1 MKKNK
6 SNALGVLI
14 ALIIY
19 LAWLFIAP
27 FIVVHAWTLIA
38 VGMFG
43 APALTYWPA
52 FWGMWALSVIF
63 RRTRDYKIGG
73 SND

>member
-1 MKKNK
+1 MKKDA

-19 LAWLFIAP
+19 LVWLFIAP
-27 FIVVHAWTLIA
+27 FIVTHAWMLIA
-38 VGMFG
+38 VNMFG
-43 APALTYWPA
+43 APVLTYWPS

-63 RRTRDYKIGG
+63 NRFSKFNGANKNG
-73 SND
+73 